1 MKEGKARVCTV
12 DQSFQLMSFQFF
24 LFERVASNE
33 MRHIRL
39 PIHLSPMNS
48 NNFVVATNVILLFLS
63 KRKEKGK
70 ESCALYLQETLIL
83 SLLTWFLS
91 RYITSDDVFRTVFL
105 NHVLSDR
112 NPLFQK
118 AILWLL
124 AYSSATFSITR
135 SGPAPRSVQIWLEL
149 LN

>member
-24 LFERVASNE
+24 LFECVASNE

-39 PIHLSPMNS
+39 PIIHLSPMNS
-48 NNFVVATNVILLFLS
+48 NNFVVATNVILSS

-83 SLLTWFLS
+83 SLITWFLS

>member
-33 MRHIRL
+33 MRYIRL
-39 PIHLSPMNS
+39 PIIHLSPMNS
-48 NNFVVATNVILLFLS
+48 NNFVVATNVILSS

-83 SLLTWFLS
+83 SLITWFLS